1 MGGENNYELSRSDD
15 EEEVVFTPAEHCEES
30 ELERRKGQVVL
41 FSGCTMNVTVSILL
55 FMHSWSTMNGGPGLG
70 IDLNHVL
77 IAYSAAMGLI
87 FRWAYPPKK
96 DKK

>member
-1 MGGENNYELSRSDD
+1 MGGEDNYELSRSDA
-15 EEEVVFTPAEHCEES
+15 EEEIVFTPAEHCEES
-30 ELERRKGQVVL
+30 QLEKRKGQVVL
-41 FSGCTMNVTVSILL
+41 FSGCTMNATVSAVVI
-55 FMHSWSTMNGGPGLG
+55 MHAWSISNGGPGLG

-96 DKK
+96 ETK